1 MQDIGEKLD
10 TLRTAV
16 AKAKIKANPVAIE
29 KVKKG
34 TVPKGDVLEVARIA
48 GILSAKKTSEL
59 IPYCHQIPLDWVMV
73 DFKLYDHEIE
83 ILTRVK
89 ATWKTGVE
97 MEALTAAS
105 VAALTIYDMLKPIDD
120 ELEIMSIKLVE
131 KHGGKSEWK
140 EHLAHP
146 IKAAVL
152 VISDTVSQGNREDKS
167 GKSIIEKLGKEPVE
181 VAKYKVLPD
190 DFDLIKNE
198 LMTLCDRDCLDLI
211 LTTGGTGI
219 GPRDLT
225 VEATKDVVEREIP
238 GISEAMRSYG
248 FQRTPY
254 AMLSRGIAGVRGKT
268 IIINLPG
275 SSKGVAEA
283 IDALFPWILHSF
295 TILEGGGTRYKIV
308 ELLV

>member
-1 MQDIGEKLD
+1 MKDIVEKLE
-10 TLRTAV
+10 TLRTAI
-16 AKAKIKANPVAIE
+16 AMATIKASAGAIE
-29 KVKKG
+29 KIRTG
-34 TVPKGDVLEVARIA
+34 TVPKGDVLEVARVA

-73 DFKLYDHEIE
+73 VFELNDNRIVIE
-83 ILTRVK
+83 SRVK
-89 ATWKTGVE
+89 AIWKTGVE

-105 VAALTIYDMLKPIDD
+105 VAALTIYDMLKPLDD
-120 ELEIMSIKLVE
+120 DLEIMSIKLVE

-140 EHLAHP
+140 EDLAHP
-146 IKAAVL
+146 LKAAVL
-152 VISDTVSQGNREDKS
+152 VISDSVSQGNREDKS
-167 GKSIIEKLGKEPVE
+167 GKFIMEKLGTGPVE
-181 VAKYKVLPD
+181 VAEYKVLPD
-190 DFDLIKNE
+190 DYDLIINE
-198 LMTLCDRDCLDLI
+198 LITLSDRDSLDLI

-225 VEATKDVVEREIP
+225 VEATKNVVEREIP

-275 SSKGVAEA
+275 SSKGVAEG

-295 TILEGGGTRYKIV
+295 TILEGGGHDTK
-308 ELLV
+308 E